1 MEQKKYELYTTED
14 FILDKEF
21 AHWVLF
27 PNAEE
32 DSFWMSYQSLHPEK
46 VNLMKEAALIINSLK
61 PINPEIPEEKL
72 EQIFRKIKHQHK
84 TRHKLINIT
93 IRYAAAVTFLLTTGT
108 VLWLSVKKNDPFPVE
123 VSLNSPQ
130 KGKVILANGS
140 VHEFETEKTIIKQTV
155 TGKTAINNDT
165 VNVIAQAKTTNNPG
179 INQVIVPYGK
189 SSEITL
195 ADGTHIW
202 LNSGSQLSYPPKFDD
217 KSREVYLSGEA
228 FFEVAPDK
236 TKPFYVNTSEFKIR
250 VLGTKFNVSAYKEDQ
265 TIQTVLLEGKV
276 SAGRNSFLA
285 KNTEL
290 EPGERLVYNKNNEE
304 TKKDKVD
311 VNLYASW
318 INGYLI
324 FENEPTPLVLKKLER
339 YYNQRIIFGER
350 LGQITFSGKLDLK
363 ENIRDVLENISF
375 ASQVKVTEENGQF
388 IIN

>member
-1 MEQKKYELYTTED
+1 MEHKKYELYTTED

-27 PNAEE
+27 PNSAE

-46 VNLMKEAALIINSLK
+46 INLMKEAALIINSLK

-72 EQIFRKIKHQHK
+72 EQIFRKIKYQHK
-84 TRHKLINIT
+84 TRHRLINIT
-93 IRYAAAVTFLLTTGT
+93 IRYAAAVTFLLTIGT
-108 VLWLSVKKNDPFPVE
+108 VLWFSVKKNDPFPVE
-123 VSLNSPQ
+123 ASLSSPQ
-130 KGKVILANGS
+130 KGKVILANGT

-165 VNVIAQAKTTNNPG
+165 VNVNAQEKTTNNPG
-179 INQVIVPYGK
+179 LNQVIVPYGK
-189 SSEITL
+189 NSEITL

-276 SAGRNSFLA
+276 SAGKNSFLA
-285 KNTEL
+285 KTVDL
-290 EPGERLVYNKNNEE
+290 SPGERLVYD
-304 TKKDKVD
+304 KKDDEFKKDQVN

-324 FENEPTPLVLKKLER
+324 FENEPTTTVFKKLER
-339 YYNQRIIFGER
+339 YYDQRIIANEK
-350 LGQITFSGKLDLK
+350 LDKITFSGKLDLK